1 MKPID
6 TKNFELEAKFL
17 FESHANI
24 GLLALSA
31 SMVDWLL
38 ASQVGGTPSGGT
50 LSIDMDNPA
59 VTGVAVVYIK
69 AGMNQITRRSFETSV
84 LSLC

>member
-31 SMVDWLL
+31 SIQFSGRL
-38 ASQVGGTPSGGT
+38 AVGVASGRHASAGVT
-50 LSIDMDNPA
+50 HCA
-59 VTGVAVVYIK
+59 VTGVAVVYI
-69 AGMNQITRRSFETSV
+69 
-84 LSLC
+84 